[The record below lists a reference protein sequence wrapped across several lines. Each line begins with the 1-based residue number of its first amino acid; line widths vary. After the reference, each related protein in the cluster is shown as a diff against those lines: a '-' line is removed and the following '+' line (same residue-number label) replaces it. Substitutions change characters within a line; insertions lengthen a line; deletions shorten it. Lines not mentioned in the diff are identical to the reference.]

1 MTGSQASS
9 PHLPGHLDHTKL
21 INLLGYQLAQAT
33 IPTNNIFRA
42 QVETLFELNKLEFT
56 ILTLVS
62 SNEAVTPKRLSS
74 AMNVPGPNLTL
85 ILDRLEKR
93 ELLNRI
99 RSEVDRRVQ
108 HVQLTRKGAALVKKL
123 DAVTVKM
130 EDALLAH
137 LSTAERAM
145 LFELLRKVAAHRKG

>member
-42 QVETLFELNKLEFT
+42 QIETLFDLNKLEFT